1 MSRRADF
8 TKAERLAC
16 LEQRV
21 VTLEATLERLDADRK
36 TFVRHAQTT
45 ARNTRRLIAEN
56 RAFRATALE
65 RASKAIREHMGEPP
79 RNPYPEEGNGSFKVG
94 GT

>member
-1 MSRRADF
+1 M

-21 VTLEATLERLDADRK
+21 VTLEATIERLDADRK

-65 RASKAIREHMGEPP
+65 RASKALREHIGDPLRP

-94 GT
+94 GK